1 MQETVKNK
9 TVMRSMLLLD
19 LFEQHAE
26 LTFQEVITLSEMPKS
41 SVYRMLQSLEELG
54 FLEKGEDLKYRL
66 GTIFLKYG
74 HLVASRLD
82 IRHISYPIMEK
93 LHEETKEVINLTV
106 RSGDEA
112 IYIEKI
118 DRYQTIRLYTEIGKK
133 SPLYAGACPRA
144 LLAFLPVNEQTTYLE
159 RTPLVQMAS
168 GTLTTIAA
176 LKQVMAKEREQG
188 FTVSHS
194 ELEDNT
200 AAVAAPIYN
209 YQGEVIAGISAAGIA
224 ANYDAAY
231 ITNLSEKT
239 IEAAAKISAK
249 LGYRP

>member
-19 LFEQHAE
+19 LFEDHAE
-26 LTFQEVITLSEMPKS
+26 LTFQEIITLSKMPKS
-41 SVYRMLQSLEELG
+41 SVYRMLQSLEELA

-144 LLAFLPVNEQTTYLE
+144 LLAFSSVREQTSYLE

-168 GTLTTIAA
+168 GTLTTITS
-176 LKQVMAKEREQG
+176 LTTTMAKERAQG
-188 FTVSHS
+188 FTVSYS

-209 YQGEVIAGISAAGIA
+209 YQGDVVASISVAGIA
-224 ANYDAAY
+224 ANYTASY
-231 ITNLSEKT
+231 IQKLGEKT
-239 IEAAAKISAK
+239 QEAAAKISGK
-249 LGYRP
+249 LGYRS

>member
-19 LFEQHAE
+19 LFEHHAE
-26 LTFQEVITLSEMPKS
+26 LTFQEIITLSKMPKS
-41 SVYRMLQSLEELG
+41 SVYRMLQSLEELA

-144 LLAFLPVNEQTTYLE
+144 LLAFLPVREQTSYLE

-168 GTLTTIAA
+168 GTLTTIAS
-176 LKQVMAKEREQG
+176 LTMTMAKEREQG
-188 FTVSHS
+188 FTVSYS

-209 YQGEVIAGISAAGIA
+209 YQGEVVASISVAGIA
-224 ANYDAAY
+224 ANYTEAY
-231 ITNLSEKT
+231 IQKLGEKT
-239 IEAAAKISAK
+239 QEAAAKISSK
-249 LGYRP
+249 LGYRS